1 MRRTTPIDPEAA
13 AALAARRRACR
24 VTQNAL
30 ALELGVSEGTI
41 SKLETARV
49 PISHALAA
57 HIDAAM
63 ERLADRCDRART

>member
-49 PISHALAA
+49 PISHAFAA
-57 HIDAAM
+57 RIDAAM
-63 ERLADRCDRART
+63 DHLTHRCDRART